1 MSNQLSNHI
10 KTQSFLTLGSL
21 INLAAQNNLQSD
33 KSLDLLLN
41 QNKQV
46 TRDYNAK
53 LTYLEALKNTKNEKC
68 FKYVSKIEDFK
79 NSAKLS
85 LSILKYLDSLSPNLL
100 DINLLKDLIIIFD
113 DKKLREELR
122 IEALNVILNK
132 YTELLANNDSP
143 LLENIL
149 RVLFIENSK
158 TTKEFKFFCQQLIWN
173 KIQTNQQFRFT

>member
-10 KTQSFLTLGSL
+10 KTQSFLTMGSL

-85 LSILKYLDSLSPNLL
+85 LSILKYLDSLSQNLL

-173 KIQTNQQFRFT
+173 KIQTNQQFRFI

>member
-85 LSILKYLDSLSPNLL
+85 LSILKYLD
-100 DINLLKDLIIIFD
+100 LIIIFD

-122 IEALNVILNK
+122 IEALIVILNK
-132 YTELLANNDSP
+132 YTELLENNDSP